1 MPIEWQALAPF
12 LLAVLVIQVTPGP
25 GMLFILANGIAGGPR
40 AGVAAAFGAA
50 TGMVVHTAAAAAG
63 LAAVFHA
70 APPIYDA
77 VRLAGAAYL
86 LWLAFTHFRS
96 GGGLGALEPS
106 TGRSSARRV
115 YVRAMLNNL
124 ANPKVILFFVAFL
137 PQFVVPG
144 GAPAVLQFVV
154 LGALFLLVGLLLDVV
169 IGLLSGRIGDALR
182 RREWVTRLLDR
193 VAGTIFARLGL
204 RLALSDG
211 RP

>member
-1 MPIEWQALAPF
+1 MPIDWQALCPF

-25 GMLFILANGIAGGPR
+25 GRLFILANGVAGGPR

-50 TGMVVHTAAAAAG
+50 SGMLVHTGAAAAG
-63 LAAVFHA
+63 LAALFRA
-70 APPIYDA
+70 APTVYDG

-86 LWLAFTHFRS
+86 LWLAVGHFRS
-96 GGGLGALEPS
+96 GGGLGALEPATSSSS
-106 TGRSSARRV
+106 TRRV
-115 YVRAMLNNL
+115 YLRAMLNNL

-137 PQFVVPG
+137 PQFIVRG

-154 LGALFLLVGLLLDVV
+154 LGGLFLLVGLVLDVA
-169 IGLLSGRIGDALR
+169 IGILAGRIGEAVR

-193 VAGTIFARLGL
+193 LAGTIFAGIGL
-204 RLALSDG
+204 RMALSDK